1 MGATGTTRLQK
12 GGVRRFL
19 YLRCRGAGR
28 NGTCSAPLVPIPV
41 AQAHLLVRLTGS
53 DFAVM
58 LDRDAGADRAQ
69 ALAAAI
75 QHQQT
80 AELAVVRLQQQQRAG
95 DAAMAVETDALV
107 LGVLARRQAVIEA
120 QAQQAARALAA
131 AQRAVAKAQQAPSLA
146 ALGAAAQE
154 EIRRTLAR
162 FSTGED
168 TEDDQRMVWRHL
180 RSLGLRVSIDTAAM
194 KMALQIGEGP
204 QQWQPIDRELGAA
217 ALADGATGATFF
229 EGGDDALG
237 AGVEWPA

>member
-1 MGATGTTRLQK
+1 
-12 GGVRRFL
+12 
-19 YLRCRGAGR
+19 
-28 NGTCSAPLVPIPV
+28 
-41 AQAHLLVRLTGS
+41 LLVRLTGD

-58 LDRDAGADRAQ
+58 IERDAGADRAQ

-120 QAQQAARALAA
+120 QAQQAARALVA

-154 EIRRTLAR
+154 DVRRTLAR
-162 FSTGED
+162 FSAGED
-168 TEDDQRMVWRHL
+168 SEDDRRMVWRHL
-180 RSLGLRVSIDTAAM
+180 RALGLRVTIDTAAM
-194 KMALQIGEGP
+194 RMALQIGDGA
-204 QQWQPIDRELGAA
+204 QVWQPIDPDLAA
-217 ALADGATGATFF
+217 YALSAAATGAVF
-229 EGGDDALG
+229 GDSI
-237 AGVEWPA
+237 VSWET